1 MYTICVDVH
10 YGLNL
15 PTKLSEL
22 LLSQFIILY
31 LIHFIDLNQSNIEN
45 AINVIFYDLKIFGYA
60 YPHKTMSH
68 LSMSPI
74 EKDLKMLLPDLT
86 SSCSILNSIAVA
98 DPFRVIL
105 CFLVSVKKD

>member
-1 MYTICVDVH
+1 MILRS
-10 YGLNL
+10 LN
-15 PTKLSEL
+15 
-22 LLSQFIILY
+22 
-31 LIHFIDLNQSNIEN
+31 
-45 AINVIFYDLKIFGYA
+45 A

-98 DPFRVIL
+98 DPFRLIL
-105 CFLVSVKKD
+105 CFLVSVKKKIERKFKINNQLN